1 MPLFPH
7 GHATHPQW
15 QMAASLVLAQL
26 RAQMALPGY
35 ASAPTLGLIY
45 ITGHYAPHAQALLA
59 WLAEALPGVQGWA
72 GATGAGVAASNAE
85 YLDEPALAVML
96 CDVPAGQW
104 RVFSGVAP
112 LGGRVGQA
120 PATALVHADA
130 QTPDLPELIAEL
142 AEYTASGCL
151 FGGLTMAGRGPAA
164 QAVHGAQA
172 LQLAA
177 TRAAGDHAASG
188 AGRLQ
193 GGVFGGGLSGVAF
206 GAGVPLM
213 SRLAQGC
220 QPVAGEH
227 AITEAEGNLLLTL
240 DGEPALDVMLDD
252 LAIRI
257 DLPHAAL
264 TTVRQTLVGLSDAE
278 GGRPPLAGAR
288 RHLGDDVRVR
298 HIIGIDPAR
307 RGIAIADAATP
318 GQRMVFCQRSAQAA
332 RADLMRVCAE
342 IREALEPQ
350 HLAADTAA
358 ALATPPALSAPH
370 PARRIAGA
378 VYVSCASRG
387 GPHFGHPG
395 AELQTVRHALGDV
408 PLVGFFAGGEIAR
421 RHLYGYCGVLT
432 VFVDEGAGG
441 G

>member
-1 MPLFPH
+1 
-7 GHATHPQW
+7 
-15 QMAASLVLAQL
+15 MAASLVLAQL

-35 ASAPTLGLIY
+35 ARAPALGLVY

-59 WLAEALPGVQGWA
+59 WLAEALPGVRGWA

-104 RVFSGVAP
+104 RVFSGLAP
-112 LGGRVGQA
+112 LGVRAGQA

-130 QTPDLPELIAEL
+130 HTPDLPELIAEL

-151 FGGLTMAGRGPAA
+151 FGGLTAASRGPA
-164 QAVHGAQA
+164 V
-172 LQLAA
+172 QLAA
-177 TRAAGDHAASG
+177 TRAADGTGASG
-188 AGRLQ
+188 MGALH
-193 GGVFGGGLSGVAF
+193 GGVFSGGLSGVAF

-220 QPVAGEH
+220 QPVADTH

-264 TTVRQTLVGLSDAE
+264 GTVRQTLVGLSDAM
-278 GGRPPLAGAR
+278 GGCHAPAARPR

-307 RGIAIADAATP
+307 RGIAIADAVTP
-318 GQRMVFCQRSAQAA
+318 GQRMVFCQRSPQAA
-332 RADLMRVCAE
+332 RADLMRICAE

-350 HLAADTAA
+350 HMAADTAA
-358 ALATPPALSAPH
+358 ALAAPQALSAPH

-395 AELQTVRHALGDV
+395 AEMQTVRHALGDV
-408 PLVGFFAGGEIAR
+408 PLVGFFAGGEIAH

-432 VFVDEGAGG
+432 VFVDEGG
-441 G
+441 